1 MLYLIDT
8 EAIFIYTYNRL
19 FLPKDITPMRE

>member
-19 FLPKDITPMRE
+19 FLPKDINSIRE